1 MSKKKSSKSPSW
13 KPDGKVHFIK
23 LKDLHLDHKN
33 PRFGGREGT
42 LKKESDVV
50 DEVVGQHGVSDVLS
64 SISIN
69 GYIES
74 EPLVGA
80 INRSHGNK
88 ITIVEGNRRLTACF
102 IIAGDSRASN
112 YQKLHE
118 KYCSDKL
125 DENTKIPVQLY
136 DWKDKAAQAKLLPYL
151 GIKHIVGASQ
161 WDSFAKAA
169 WVAETLES
177 GALTLANIK
186 AMMGD
191 TDGFADRIVEGYYF
205 VNQIIDENAYDPK
218 ESLRKGR
225 GSFQEFPFSWCYTA
239 LGYKNVRAY
248 LGLPKGSQTAPDP
261 IDDSYLEESGNLL
274 MFMFGA
280 SGVNAAIDDSR
291 KIGRLA
297 KALSNKD
304 AIDSLLDGETVD
316 DALNQLKPIGER
328 ATESLRRA
336 DKALKETVGL
346 LSGKPKFDN
355 NSIAV
360 LENLWDSIDSRV
372 ETLGDQITDLN
383 KPRRKKRPKRNG

>member
-1 MSKKKSSKSPSW
+1 M
-13 KPDGKVHFIK
+13 
-23 LKDLHLDHKN
+23 
-33 PRFGGREGT
+33 
-42 LKKESDVV
+42 
-50 DEVVGQHGVSDVLS
+50 
-64 SISIN
+64 
-69 GYIES
+69 
-74 EPLVGA
+74 
-80 INRSHGNK
+80 
-88 ITIVEGNRRLTACF
+88 
-102 IIAGDSRASN
+102 
-112 YQKLHE
+112 
-118 KYCSDKL
+118 
-125 DENTKIPVQLY
+125 
-136 DWKDKAAQAKLLPYL
+136 
-151 GIKHIVGASQ
+151 
-161 WDSFAKAA
+161 
-169 WVAETLES
+169 
-177 GALTLANIK
+177 
-186 AMMGD
+186 
-191 TDGFADRIVEGYYF
+191 
-205 VNQIIDENAYDPK
+205 
-218 ESLRKGR
+218 
-225 GSFQEFPFSWCYTA
+225 CYTA

-304 AIDSLLDGETVD
+304 AIDSLLDSETVD